1 MTSKGKRLTYLSI
14 SLGVL
19 VLAIAGFA
27 LKDKAVEQW
36 YLWKLES
43 EDEAERK
50 VAAARLGEM
59 RSVRAV
65 ARLTELFRIEPIEE
79 PHLPYSAR
87 ALVKIGKPA
96 VPALCNLLGEQHYT
110 NRRDFI
116 WTIGAIG
123 EKAEAA
129 VPYLI
134 HSLEDEDWVVR
145 QTTAEVLGLIGPRA
159 RHAIPAL
166 VNTLRDEN
174 EYVRNSAAGALKRI
188 QGKSART
195 AR

>member
-1 MTSKGKRLTYLSI
+1 MKRPSKKLIVVSVAVLSMV
-14 SLGVL
+14 VL
-19 VLAIAGFA
+19 VASGFA
-27 LKDKAVEQW
+27 LKRPILEQW
-36 YLWKLES
+36 YLWELDS
-43 EDEAERK
+43 EDEQERK
-50 VAAARLGEM
+50 LAAEKLGELH
-59 RSVRAV
+59 SVRAIP
-65 ARLTELFRIEPIEE
+65 RLTELFRTEPIEE
-79 PHLPYSAR
+79 PHLPYSAK
-87 ALVKIGKPA
+87 ALAKIGKPA
-96 VPALCNLLGEQHYT
+96 VPALCNLLGERHHT

-174 EYVRNSAAGALKRI
+174 EYVRNFAAGALKKI
-188 QGKSART
+188 QGE
-195 AR
+195 